1 MMQSDNTL
9 EGVGLVIFD
18 EFHERSL
25 QADLALSLCLQVQ
38 QVLRSDLRILIMS
51 ATLDG
56 DKLSAQLNQAPVITT
71 AGRQFP
77 VALQYIAPEKDAYI
91 SVSTARVIRKAIRE
105 QGGDILSFLP
115 GTGDIHRVQ
124 ELLEAENLGV
134 NIHPLYGD
142 LPFHKQQ
149 EAILPNSE
157 GIRKV
162 VLATSIAETSLT
174 IEGITTVV
182 DSGQSRVPRFDLKS
196 GLTRLETIRVTK
208 DAADQRAGPA
218 GRLGPGICYRLWS
231 EATHHT
237 LQPMRQPEILE
248 ADLAPLLLDLANWGI
263 EDTKDLSWI
272 TPPPAGAVSQAKEI
286 LRQLGALN
294 DNKITPRGKEMLRL
308 PTHPRIA
315 HMLLEASAF
324 DLFQGSQQNSNSF
337 LALATDIAATLEER
351 TR

>member
-1 MMQSDNTL
+1 MSTTYPVQKVIGQLAKTLEHQPIAILQAPPGAGKSTVLPLLLLDESWLNGKKIVMLEPRRLAARSVAMRMAKILNEEIGNTIGYRVRFENAIGKSTRCEVVTEGILTRMMQSDNTL

-25 QADLALSLCLQVQ
+25 QADLALALCLQVQ

-71 AGRQFP
+71 AGKQFP
-77 VALQYIAPEKDAYI
+77 VSLQYIPPEKDAYI

-105 QGGDILSFLP
+105 QEGDILSFLP

-124 ELLEAENLGV
+124 ELLEAENLAI
-134 NIHPLYGD
+134 NIYPLYGD

-149 EAILPNSE
+149 EAILPSSD

-182 DSGQSRVPRFDLKS
+182 DSGQARVPRFD
-196 GLTRLETIRVTK
+196 
-208 DAADQRAGPA
+208 
-218 GRLGPGICYRLWS
+218 
-231 EATHHT
+231 
-237 LQPMRQPEILE
+237 
-248 ADLAPLLLDLANWGI
+248 
-263 EDTKDLSWI
+263 
-272 TPPPAGAVSQAKEI
+272 
-286 LRQLGALN
+286 
-294 DNKITPRGKEMLRL
+294 PR
-308 PTHPRIA
+308 
-315 HMLLEASAF
+315 
-324 DLFQGSQQNSNSF
+324 
-337 LALATDIAATLEER
+337 
-351 TR
+351 

>member
-1 MMQSDNTL
+1 M
-9 EGVGLVIFD
+9 
-18 EFHERSL
+18 
-25 QADLALSLCLQVQ
+25 A
-38 QVLRSDLRILIMS
+38 
-51 ATLDG
+51 
-56 DKLSAQLNQAPVITT
+56 
-71 AGRQFP
+71 
-77 VALQYIAPEKDAYI
+77 
-91 SVSTARVIRKAIRE
+91 
-105 QGGDILSFLP
+105 
-115 GTGDIHRVQ
+115 
-124 ELLEAENLGV
+124 V
-134 NIHPLYGD
+134 NIYPLYGD

-182 DSGQSRVPRFDLKS
+182 DSGQSRVPRFDPKS

-208 DAADQRAGPA
+208 DAADQRAGRA

-272 TPPPAGAVSQAKEI
+272 TPPPAGAVSQAKEM
-286 LRQLGALN
+286 LRQLGALHE
-294 DNKITPRGKEMLRL
+294 NKITPRGKEMLRL

-324 DLFQGSQQNSNSF
+324 DLFKGSQ
-337 LALATDIAATLEER
+337 
-351 TR
+351 